1 MGDRAEYLLFRSSG
15 EQLWLT
21 LHMASHRIKVHL
33 PTWPAENTLHF
44 TFLLAIALLTPRQ
57 LPSPDSCA
65 SGLFPSNYFHCHT
78 GSTFF
83 YCEGECRL
91 RQLTC
96 HIIEHLVK
104 RPNFPK
110 GEFQL
115 YQLTHKSYLETY
127 GWLRKNWSSS
137 RPGLLGSQS
146 TGDISRKTSLVL
158 VEGSLSSNAKGGWIG
173 REKGWQWGAGKAEP
187 RKKQNLEL
195 QNNLQNKTKTPDIVL
210 SYFELCVLI
219 YPLFI
224 FLSWK

>member
-1 MGDRAEYLLFRSSG
+1 MYFWGWTGWLWVRPGSLAEKWKDSSG

-21 LHMASHRIKVHL
+21 LHTPSHRIKVQL
-33 PTWPAENTLHF
+33 PTWPAENMLHF
-44 TFLLAIALLTPRQ
+44 TFLLAIALLT
-57 LPSPDSCA
+57 DSCA

-83 YCEGECRL
+83 YCEGKSGL

-158 VEGSLSSNAKGGWIG
+158 VEGSLSSKCQGGLNW
-173 REKGWQWGAGKAEP
+173 
-187 RKKQNLEL
+187 
-195 QNNLQNKTKTPDIVL
+195 
-210 SYFELCVLI
+210 
-219 YPLFI
+219 
-224 FLSWK
+224 

>member
-1 MGDRAEYLLFRSSG
+1 MPHCIISQIAHFLKVIKLETGFLATAPGRCPWEAVQPWCCVDKPPREAVNIPPFDHWRMGDRAEYLLFRSSG

-115 YQLTHKSYLETY
+115 YQLTHKSYLET
-127 GWLRKNWSSS
+127 
-137 RPGLLGSQS
+137 
-146 TGDISRKTSLVL
+146 
-158 VEGSLSSNAKGGWIG
+158 
-173 REKGWQWGAGKAEP
+173 
-187 RKKQNLEL
+187 
-195 QNNLQNKTKTPDIVL
+195 
-210 SYFELCVLI
+210 
-219 YPLFI
+219 
-224 FLSWK
+224 